1 MFWNKFQFK
10 IWIIDFSCSVKQKLH
25 EMLQTDKDFNSEDED
40 RLNPCRQISIANA
53 LKFIKNPKK
62 CCEQIY
68 DIIQQLRQV
77 VNNRIKYV
85 TIFNS
90 KF

>member
-1 MFWNKFQFK
+1 
-10 IWIIDFSCSVKQKLH
+10 
-25 EMLQTDKDFNSEDED
+25 MLQSDKDFNSEDED
-40 RLNPCRQISIANA
+40 RLNPCHQISIANA

-77 VNNRIKYV
+77 VNSRIKYV

>member
-1 MFWNKFQFK
+1 MYVM
-10 IWIIDFSCSVKQKLH
+10 FSCSVKQKLH

-40 RLNPCRQISIANA
+40 RLNPCHQISIANA

-68 DIIQQLRQV
+68 NIIQQLRQV
-77 VNNRIKYV
+77 CSKKI
-85 TIFNS
+85 NS
-90 KF
+90 VLGCYYFPFKFL

>member
-1 MFWNKFQFK
+1 MYVM
-10 IWIIDFSCSVKQKLH
+10 FSCSVKQKLH

-40 RLNPCRQISIANA
+40 RLNPCHQISIANA

-68 DIIQQLRQV
+68 NIIQQLRHQ
-77 VNNRIKYV
+77 IWAEWASWYLQKG
-85 TIFNS
+85 S
-90 KF
+90 S